1 MKDYGVEGF
10 VEVKEPRHSVH
21 PSQKRTLEE
30 LRKLGVKIG
39 IVSSQRRSRGGSPR
53 KLNQSPTPT
62 TRERLIVQ
70 GVYTIKVIFP

>member
-39 IVSSQRRSRGGSPR
+39 IVRVVKGEVVEEVLGNSVNRPHPQLVKG
-53 KLNQSPTPT
+53 L
-62 TRERLIVQ
+62 
-70 GVYTIKVIFP
+70 